1 MIRGAGFGHGVG
13 MSAWGAY
20 GYAKHGFGH
29 GYILRHYFPGTRITT
44 LTRARRV
51 RVLIETAH
59 GDVIFSRATSACGRA
74 LRPSLSYRA
83 EREGRS
89 IELLRSGSAVA
100 HCRRRMRA
108 QGDEPL
114 RIRGVGTY
122 RGVLELLPTG
132 RRSLNIVNELDVNDY
147 VRGSVPAEVYSSW
160 PRQSLLAMA
169 IAARSIGLT
178 TDVGGDGFDLY
189 SDTRT
194 QLYRGVGV
202 ETARTNAV
210 VRATRN
216 QVVTYA
222 GRIIQATYFSSSGGQ
237 TESGFLGAPEV
248 PYLKSVD
255 DPYDYYAPQHS
266 WTVRFS
272 QAAMDSKLA
281 PYLKGSLRRI
291 VVTQRGD
298 SPRIDYAKLIG
309 TAGTTRIRGDT
320 LQAALGLYDRWAYF
334 RRVRR

>member
-1 MIRGAGFGHGVG
+1 

-29 GYILRHYFPGTRITT
+29 RYILRHYFPGTRITT
-44 LTRARRV
+44 LSRARRV
-51 RVLIETAH
+51 RVLIGTAE
-59 GDVIFSRATSACGRA
+59 GDVIFSRATRACGGTWTVA
-74 LRPSLSYRA
+74 FLQGTTAS
-83 EREGRS
+83 GHS
-89 IELLRSGSAVA
+89 IEISPVGSAVA

-108 QGDEPL
+108 QGDGPL

-122 RGVLELLPTG
+122 RGALEIVPTG

-189 SDTRT
+189 SGYSNAA
-194 QLYRGVGV
+194 YRGVGV
-202 ETARTNAV
+202 ETARTNALV
-210 VRATRN
+210 QATRN

-222 GRIIQATYFSSSGGQ
+222 GKIVQATYFSSSGGR
-237 TESGFLGAPEV
+237 TESGFLGAPDV

-255 DPYDYYAPQHS
+255 DPYDYYAPQHR
-266 WTVRFS
+266 WIVRFS
-272 QAAMDSKLA
+272 QAAMDSKLG
-281 PYLKGSLRRI
+281 PYLKGRLRRI

-298 SPRIDYAKLIG
+298 SPRIDYAKLVG

-334 RRVRR
+334 RRTGR